1 MDSPPATDK
10 PSVPLGRRIAV
21 LLVLAAAWVFLMVW
35 RLDSRTL
42 QVDEY
47 LTCYRT
53 QPGAPLTDT
62 MHPWTY
68 YAYMRLWAQTFG
80 SSDTALRLASLPPA
94 GVAVACVIVVAWWLL
109 PWPGAL
115 VALALVALS
124 GELLLYWRMARYFAP
139 AAGAFAVVLLAAV
152 GYLRSRRPGWIVLL
166 AAASALCAYADYL
179 PALTVLLP
187 WAWVLGT
194 ETRAGSRG
202 RVGLVLA
209 AGLVALLLALPAV
222 SWAIHGA
229 GQVTHPFR
237 LDSPSVAF
245 LKGGL
250 AAWSLLV
257 SEVVPPWQLRVS
269 ALTLLG
275 STVLLVVGVRAAWR
289 EGGPWRLVLLAWPTA
304 VALAWIALGLI
315 PREPPVRIASFAVHA
330 LPWALLVP
338 ALGWYRARAAWWAHA
353 ALAAMLLGSLAGLIN
368 YFTLRNHLN
377 PQYALNWHT
386 VARFLQERARDEDAV
401 VTLFDAGFYRY
412 YQHAGLT
419 EEAVSLSRGGYQRL
433 VRVIRS
439 GHRVW
444 MVTRERG
451 STDARELARKVGRC
465 LLDAGAEVEK
475 HPFFPYSPQ
484 GRAWRKA
491 LSPTETSD
499 SYVTVFEFRL
509 PDRETSERAGPP

>member
-1 MDSPPATDK
+1 MEPPPADK
-10 PSVPLGRRIAV
+10 LSVPTGRRIAV

-42 QVDEY
+42 HVDEY

-68 YAYMRLWAQTFG
+68 YAYMRLWADTFG
-80 SSDTALRLASLPPA
+80 SSDSALRLASLPPA
-94 GVAVACVIVVAWWLL
+94 AVAVACVIVVAWWLL
-109 PWPGAL
+109 PWPGPV
-115 VALALVALS
+115 VALALVAFS
-124 GELLLYWRMARYFAP
+124 GELLLYWRMARYFALV
-139 AAGAFAVVLLAAV
+139 AGAFALVLLAAV
-152 GYLRSRRPGWIVLL
+152 GYLRSRRTAWVVLL

-187 WAWVLGT
+187 WAWLLAT
-194 ETRAGSRG
+194 ELRAGSHS
-202 RVGLVLA
+202 RVALLLA
-209 AGLVALLLALPAV
+209 AGILATLLALPAV
-222 SWAIHGA
+222 SWAVQGA
-229 GQVTHPFR
+229 GQVTHPFH
-237 LDSPSVAF
+237 LDSPSAAL

-250 AAWSLLV
+250 AVWSLLV

-269 ALTLLG
+269 VLALLG
-275 STVLLVVGVRAAWR
+275 STVLVVVGARAAWR

-304 VALAWIALGLI
+304 IAIAWIALDFV

-338 ALGWYRARAAWWAHA
+338 ALGWYRTRTAWWAHA
-353 ALAAMLLGSLAGLIN
+353 ALAAVLLGSLTGLVN

-377 PQYALNWHT
+377 PQYALDWRT
-386 VARFLQERARDEDAV
+386 VARFLDEHARSEDAV

-412 YQHAGLT
+412 YDHPGLT
-419 EEAVSLSRGGYQRL
+419 EEAVSLGRGGYQRL
-433 VRVIRS
+433 VRVIKS

-451 STDARELARKVGRC
+451 STDARKLARSVGRC
-465 LLDAGAEVEK
+465 LLDAGAEVEM
-475 HPFFPYSPQ
+475 HQFAPYSSQ
-484 GRAWRKA
+484 ERAWRKE
-491 LSPTETSD
+491 LSPTETSG

-509 PDRETSERAGPP
+509 PDRETSEKAGPP